1 MIDIKNKVDCCG
13 CKACGDICPKDAITF
28 KVDEEG
34 FWYPFVNEDKCIDCG
49 LCEKVCPILHP
60 DFSKLN
66 HSHTPATYIIQ
77 MPDANDRLAS
87 ASGAAYT
94 LLAREV
100 FKQGGYVAGHIWD
113 GKSKV
118 KGYISGNPK
127 DLDILRGTKYLQSDT
142 EGMFLAVREVLK
154 TGKLVLFSGCPCQ
167 VAAIRRFLRKDYEN
181 LITTDFTCM
190 GIDSPLAF
198 AKYIESLEREYA
210 SEILL
215 FKAKAKEVGWRHLT
229 NKAIFAN
236 GRTYYGINGEDAN
249 LKATFLNLLVRPS
262 CYDCKFKGFPRI
274 SDITIGDYWR
284 KKYDY
289 DPLDDNTGTS
299 YLILNNKKAEDFFE
313 NCKSFCLH
321 RQTTHTEI
329 LGANPLSV
337 KSLSLPSVNRKEF
350 YDRIGKQDFK
360 YVVDDYIS
368 QQNKRKKKSYKES
381 IKLLL
386 KILIFYR
393 RNIKSF
399 FYFLYYNFFSKRI
412 KTNFWQG
419 NILLPVNVKLNL
431 KDKSCVYVKGLN
443 IIDCRAEKGQIRL
456 MEQSNLYL
464 NSNILGDRVDISMRH
479 GANLLIGNYS
489 ELKKNVRIKLT
500 HNVTIGDFSLIA
512 DGVVIDD
519 TNSEVVL
526 FNEMTDPDPII
537 RIGTHVLLGRGAV
550 IKRGTELGDE
560 TIVQEF
566 SVVAGK
572 FQPRIVLGG
581 CPAKE
586 VNSNINWKYNFKR
599 SWNYKM

>member
-1 MIDIKNKVDCCG
+1 MRESFWGVMIVG
-13 CKACGDICPKDAITF
+13 LGITSMF
-28 KVDEEG
+28 LVYFFQSITNTSEHNYELLKETTEAAMYDSL
-34 FWYPFVNEDKCIDCG
+34 D
-49 LCEKVCPILHP
+49 L
-60 DFSKLN
+60 
-66 HSHTPATYIIQ
+66 
-77 MPDANDRLAS
+77 
-87 ASGAAYT
+87 AAYRYDGSIRID
-94 LLAREV
+94 RE
-100 FKQGGYVAGHIWD
+100 
-113 GKSKV
+113 
-118 KGYISGNPK
+118 
-127 DLDILRGTKYLQSDT
+127 
-142 EGMFLAVREVLK
+142 
-154 TGKLVLFSGCPCQ
+154 LFVESF
-167 VAAIRRFLRKDYEN
+167 IRRFADSVDTTRNYHLSFYDLNEVPPNVSVKVDSSTVLSFEGDNLEMSTQVDAILEN
-181 LITTDFTCM
+181 T
-190 GIDSPLAF
+190 
-198 AKYIESLEREYA
+198 
-210 SEILL
+210 
-215 FKAKAKEVGWRHLT
+215 
-229 NKAIFAN
+229 
-236 GRTYYGINGEDAN
+236 
-249 LKATFLNLLVRPS
+249 
-262 CYDCKFKGFPRI
+262 
-274 SDITIGDYWR
+274 
-284 KKYDY
+284 YDY

-419 NILLPVNVKLNL
+419 NILLPVNVKLKL
-431 KDKSCVYVKGLN
+431 KDKSCIYVKGLN

-489 ELKKNVRIKLT
+489 ELKKNVRMKLT

-512 DGVVIDD
+512 DDVVIDD
-519 TNSEVVL
+519 TNSGVVL
-526 FNEMTDPDPII
+526 FNEMTDPNPTIK
-537 RIGTHVLLGRGAV
+537 IGTHVLLERGAV

-581 CPAKE
+581 CPAKG
-586 VNSNINWKYNFKR
+586 VNSNINWKYNFKQ